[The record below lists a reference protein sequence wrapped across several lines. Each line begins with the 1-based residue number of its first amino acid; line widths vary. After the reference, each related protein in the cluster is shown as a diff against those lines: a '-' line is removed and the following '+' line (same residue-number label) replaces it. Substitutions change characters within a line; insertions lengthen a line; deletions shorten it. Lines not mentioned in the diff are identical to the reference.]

1 MAAQK
6 DNDVPRRPGRPR
18 GKKPGTASR
27 EQLMDI
33 ALMLFARQGSPY
45 FAQCDCERSRRDAG
59 DAALLFQLAG
69 SVSGPVAG
77 RALHAFAQ

>member
-33 ALMLFARQGSPY
+33 ALMLFARQGSPIL
-45 FAQCDCERSRRDAG
+45 RSMRLRKKQA
-59 DAALLFQLAG
+59 
-69 SVSGPVAG
+69 
-77 RALHAFAQ
+77 